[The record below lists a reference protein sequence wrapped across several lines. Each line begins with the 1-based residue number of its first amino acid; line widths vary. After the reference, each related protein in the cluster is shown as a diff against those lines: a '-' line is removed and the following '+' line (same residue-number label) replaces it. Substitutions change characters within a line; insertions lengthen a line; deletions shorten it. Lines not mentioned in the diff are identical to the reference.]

1 MSEGIKLTER
11 QQNDGQSNLNFGLF
25 LVIESIIY
33 SVKSTEKLHAQE
45 PENCKKS
52 IKFSKNALSINK
64 LTNILIT
71 FEIRMV

>member
-33 SVKSTEKLHAQE
+33 SVKSTEKLH
-45 PENCKKS
+45 
-52 IKFSKNALSINK
+52 
-64 LTNILIT
+64 TRTRILQKGISLKIICLYKEADEY
-71 FEIRMV
+71 FDYF

>member
-33 SVKSTEKLHAQE
+33 SVKSTEKLHAKE
-45 PENCKKS
+45 PENCKKL
-52 IKFSKNALSINK
+52 F
-64 LTNILIT
+64 
-71 FEIRMV
+71 F